1 MKNRSK
7 ALKSKR
13 ENPPLKGGGNP
24 ERPTRIVE
32 SARTTN
38 RKRRKQHPEI
48 VTTSQTNLTPI
59 RAAAYVRTA
68 RQEPHLARN
77 QMDAI
82 REYAKRHGMQIVK
95 EYSDEG
101 KSGVNIQTR
110 KSLARM
116 IREVQDGQINFSAVL
131 LYNVSRWGR
140 FQDADESAYYE
151 YICRRAGVSVHYC
164 DQDPESEGIVVSTIV
179 KRLKK
184 SIRAN
189 ENGH

>member
-1 MKNRSK
+1 M
-7 ALKSKR
+7 
-13 ENPPLKGGGNP
+13 
-24 ERPTRIVE
+24 
-32 SARTTN
+32 
-38 RKRRKQHPEI
+38 
-48 VTTSQTNLTPI
+48 
-59 RAAAYVRTA
+59 
-68 RQEPHLARN
+68 ARN

-101 KSGVNIQTR
+101 KSGVNIQAR

-131 LYNVSRWGR
+131 LYNFSRWGR

-164 DQDPESEGIVVSTIV
+164 DEDPESGGIVVSTIV

-184 SIRAN
+184 IHPRT
-189 ENGH
+189 

>member
-1 MKNRSK
+1 
-7 ALKSKR
+7 
-13 ENPPLKGGGNP
+13 
-24 ERPTRIVE
+24 
-32 SARTTN
+32 
-38 RKRRKQHPEI
+38 
-48 VTTSQTNLTPI
+48 
-59 RAAAYVRTA
+59 
-68 RQEPHLARN
+68 
-77 QMDAI
+77 MDAI

-95 EYSDEG
+95 KYSDEG
-101 KSGVNIQTR
+101 KSGVNIQAR

-116 IREVQDGQINFSAVL
+116 IREVQNGQIDFSAIL
-131 LYNVSRWGR
+131 LRDVSRWGR

-164 DQDPESEGIVVSTIV
+164 DQDPESGGIVVSTIV

>member
-7 ALKSKR
+7 ELKSKR
-13 ENPPLKGGGNP
+13 GKPPLKGGGNP

-32 SARTTN
+32 AGRTTN

-48 VTTSQTNLTPI
+48 VTSQTILPPI
-59 RAAAYVRTA
+59 RAAAYMRTA

-82 REYAKRHGMQIVK
+82 RKYAKRHGMQIVK

-101 KSGVNIQTR
+101 KSGVNIQAR
-110 KSLARM
+110 ESLARM
-116 IREVQDGQINFSAVL
+116 IRQVQNGQIDFSAIL
-131 LYNVSRWGR
+131 LRDVSRWGR

-164 DQDPESEGIVVSTIV
+164 DEQSESERLSVSTIV